1 MTVSAREEAGVLRG
15 RLQVNGPTRSGR
27 RVEIVLA
34 EKGAIYPGLG
44 ATVVHRM
51 VARSTLTDAIDGV
64 RWTPTNGYMEV
75 VFERSLQQVSAD
87 NLEFLTRYEQA
98 GGSPAS
104 RLSTQLDREQLV
116 VVAILREPATGIV
129 DQAVQCDVINAAPRK
144 DGER

>member
-1 MTVSAREEAGVLRG
+1 M
-15 RLQVNGPTRSGR
+15 
-27 RVEIVLA
+27 LA

-51 VARSTLTDAIDGV
+51 VARSALTDAIDGV
-64 RWTPTNGYMEV
+64 RWAPTNGYMEV
-75 VFERSLQQVSAD
+75 TFERSLQRVTAD
-87 NLEFLTRYEQA
+87 NLEFLARYEQA

-104 RLSTQLDREQLV
+104 RLSTQLDPEQLV

-129 DQAVQCDVINAAPRK
+129 DQAVQCDVVNAAHRK